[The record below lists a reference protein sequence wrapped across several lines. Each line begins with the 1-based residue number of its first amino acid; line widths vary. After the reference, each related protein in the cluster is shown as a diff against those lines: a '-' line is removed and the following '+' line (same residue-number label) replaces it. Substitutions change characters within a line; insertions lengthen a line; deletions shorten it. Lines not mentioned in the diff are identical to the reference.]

1 MTQPVQFSP
10 TLQQFGSDRAIIAY
24 EELTHRSKHA
34 LDAID
39 WRRRLMERAEPP
51 VAWMVEADNVP
62 KQPGAAPT
70 AHADCKQG
78 EVLCGFQLTV
88 QANAEAVPELKYV
101 MARFVAGEEGR
112 ATQ

>member
-10 TLQQFGSDRAIIAY
+10 TLQQFGSDRAISAY
-24 EELTHRSKHA
+24 EELTCRSKHA
-34 LDAID
+34 L
-39 WRRRLMERAEPP
+39 LMERAEPP

-101 MARFVAGEEGR
+101 MARFAAGEEGR